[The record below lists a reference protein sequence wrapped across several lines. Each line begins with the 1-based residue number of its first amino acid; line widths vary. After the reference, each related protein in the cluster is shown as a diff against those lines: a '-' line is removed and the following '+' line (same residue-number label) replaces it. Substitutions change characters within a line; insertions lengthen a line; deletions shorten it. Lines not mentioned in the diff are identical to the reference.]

1 MRTALSNLPGRFA
14 LLSSFLLLFFMAI
27 PRGTVQAAGA
37 MSQEHIRVLAHL
49 PLNGMHVNQMFVEQQ
64 GNRSYLYLHRTGDNA
79 FAVVDVTRPSEPMLL
94 SRKAIE
100 EPARGQINP
109 PAPGSVLAIAL
120 KPERTGQGSS
130 ASVQTGA
137 AAAVLPTETVQLL
150 DLSDPQNPK
159 TLKTFEGVTSM
170 FPESGRKLVYLVNS
184 QGLWII
190 QHHALHPMPLCT
202 SADALNP
209 MPDCQ

>member
-1 MRTALSNLPGRFA
+1 MRSSVSISPVHLTLLVFLS
-14 LLSSFLLLFFMAI
+14 LLLLLAV
-27 PRGTVQAAGA
+27 PRPVLAAGA

-49 PLNGMHVNQMFVEQQ
+49 PLNGMHVNQMFVEQE
-64 GNRSYLYLHRTGDNA
+64 GNKSYLYLHRTGDNA
-79 FAVVDVTRPSEPMLL
+79 FAVVDVTRPSKPVLL

-100 EPARGQINP
+100 EPARAQINP

-120 KPERTGQGSS
+120 QPERAGQGSS
-130 ASVQTGA
+130 VSPHTGA
-137 AAAVLPTETVQLL
+137 AAAVLSTETVQLM

-159 TLKTFEGVTSM
+159 TLQTFEGVTSM
-170 FPESGRKLVYLVNS
+170 FPESGRKLVYLVNA

-190 QHHALHPMPLCT
+190 QHHASHPMPLCT

-209 MPDCQ
+209 LPDCQ